1 MKSTSANATIPVL
14 DKLISIFGVPKVV
27 KTDNGSPFN
36 SHAFK
41 EFSENLGCQHT
52 RITPRWPKANAQAE
66 AFNKQMMKAVCAV
79 HIERKNRKQDLI
91 YSSSFANTGD
101 TTPIN
106 WISTIYSALQSR
118 DSDQTSTNPDQWTK
132 RCRRVRQTKWLNC
145 KMENK
150 MLCEIQQLTTWSP

>member
-91 YSSSFANTGD
+91 YSSSFANTGEYYTHQLD
-101 TTPIN
+101 FHHLHCSSIERLGPN
-106 WISTIYSALQSR
+106 FHKPR
-118 DSDQTSTNPDQWTK
+118 PVNQT
-132 RCRRVRQTKWLNC
+132 L
-145 KMENK
+145 
-150 MLCEIQQLTTWSP
+150 